1 MCFILDIL
9 SLEYKRG
16 REEYEL
22 YGSNIVAGGIDR
34 FECDF
39 YVFNLIKS
47 GKSFVR
53 ENVITVDGKV
63 LEIPMGK
70 YISLGLTMLF
80 YIMVMAICCL
90 PSMLF

>member
-1 MCFILDIL
+1 MFYKILFL
-9 SLEYKRG
+9 LT
-16 REEYEL
+16 L
-22 YGSNIVAGGIDR
+22 FNI
-34 FECDF
+34 
-39 YVFNLIKS
+39 IKS
-47 GKSFVR
+47 GMSFIK

-70 YISLGLTMLF
+70 YISLGMTMLF

>member
-1 MCFILDIL
+1 MF
-9 SLEYKRG
+9 YKV
-16 REEYEL
+16 L
-22 YGSNIVAGGIDR
+22 FLLTLFNI
-34 FECDF
+34 
-39 YVFNLIKS
+39 IKS
-47 GKSFVR
+47 GMSFIK

-70 YISLGLTMLF
+70 YISLGMTMLF